1 MGNEG
6 KMKRVMGRAMLV
18 AGMALIAVFAMI
30 SPASASSF
38 YTGGSTG
45 SISNF
50 TTGST
55 SYIQNHSGDDFAF
68 DVTSGIAVDMRW
80 SKCSDSSVHGAI
92 KYNIGVSDGYRTL
105 GTNFLPTTCLH
116 IQYRGFTQTGS
127 FNGYTYWNYS
137 WV

>member
-1 MGNEG
+1 
-6 KMKRVMGRAMLV
+6 MLV
-18 AGMALIAVFAMI
+18 VGASLLAVFAMI
-30 SPASASSF
+30 SPASANSF
-38 YTGGSTG
+38 NTGGSTS

-55 SYIQNHSGDDFAF
+55 SYTQSHSGDDIAF

-80 SKCSDSSVHGAI
+80 SKCSDSSVHGEI

-116 IQYRGFTQTGS
+116 IQFRGFTQTGS
-127 FNGYTYWNYS
+127 FGGTTYWNYS